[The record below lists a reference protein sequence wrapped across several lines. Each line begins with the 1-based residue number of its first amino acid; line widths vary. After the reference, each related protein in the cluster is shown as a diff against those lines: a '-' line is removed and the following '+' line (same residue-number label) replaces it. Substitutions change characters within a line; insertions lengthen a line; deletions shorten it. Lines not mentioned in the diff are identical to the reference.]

1 MSLATR
7 EQKAVVTDFCACR
20 ALWFFHEMKERIRI
34 RLNKERLTGHR
45 GVYSNTISSIERCTY
60 VAKAHTKPPQSCEER
75 KPAPPDEEQFNA
87 PTTGGCAR
95 HNASLL
101 AVSNMSCYKVV
112 GADYRVFSH

>member
-20 ALWFFHEMKERIRI
+20 ALWFFHAMKERIRI

-75 KPAPPDEEQFNA
+75 KPAPPDEEQFNT
-87 PTTGGCAR
+87 PTAGGRAMNPIAAVLTSIGNSKKGTGTE
-95 HNASLL
+95 NFIAS
-101 AVSNMSCYKVV
+101 
-112 GADYRVFSH
+112 